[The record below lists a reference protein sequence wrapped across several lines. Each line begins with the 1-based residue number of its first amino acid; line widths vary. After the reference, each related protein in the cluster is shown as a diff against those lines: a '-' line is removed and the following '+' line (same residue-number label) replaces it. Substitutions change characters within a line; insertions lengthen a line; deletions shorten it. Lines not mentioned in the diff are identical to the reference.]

1 MIARIWTGLVRE
13 SDKDTYYD
21 YLKKTGLDEYA
32 SIPGNRGIQV
42 LRRVRDGKCEFTII
56 TLWDSYDAIRAF
68 AGDDFEK
75 AKYYP
80 EDTKFLFDLDPY
92 VKHYEVMEATR

>member
-1 MIARIWTGLVRE
+1 MIARIWKGIVREADKDLYYEYLKRTGLN
-13 SDKDTYYD
+13 D
-21 YLKKTGLDEYA
+21 YA

-42 LRRVRDGKCEFTII
+42 LRRVHDGKCEFTLI

-80 EDTKFLFDLDPY
+80 EDQNFLLALDPY
-92 VKHYEVMEATR
+92 VKHYDVMS

>member
-1 MIARIWTGLVRE
+1 MIARIWTGFVRE

-42 LRRVRDGKCEFTII
+42 LRRLRDGKCEFTII

-68 AGDDFEK
+68 AGTDFEK

-80 EDTKFLFDLDPY
+80 EDTKFLLQLDPN
-92 VKHYEVMEATR
+92 VKHYEVLEAA

>member
-1 MIARIWTGLVRE
+1 MIARIWTGFVRE

-42 LRRVRDGKCEFTII
+42 LRRLRDGKCEFTII

-68 AGDDFEK
+68 AGNDFEK

-80 EDTKFLFDLDPY
+80 EDTKFLLQLDPN
-92 VKHYEVMEATR
+92 VKHYEVLEAA

>member
-1 MIARIWTGLVRE
+1 MIARIWTGFVRE
-13 SDKDTYYD
+13 ADRDVYYD
-21 YLKKTGLDEYA
+21 YLKKTGLEEYG

-42 LRRVRDGKCEFTII
+42 LRRVRDGKCEFTLI

-75 AKYYP
+75 AKYYDQDKNYLL
-80 EDTKFLFDLDPY
+80 ELDPH
-92 VKHYEVMEATR
+92 VKHYEVLNG

>member
-1 MIARIWTGLVRE
+1 MIARIWTGFVRE

-42 LRRVRDGKCEFTII
+42 LRRLRDGKCEFTII
-56 TLWDSYDAIRAF
+56 TLWDSYDAIRTF
-68 AGDDFEK
+68 AGTDFEK

-80 EDTKFLFDLDPY
+80 EDTKFLLQLDPN
-92 VKHYEVMEATR
+92 VKHYEVMEAA

>member
-1 MIARIWTGLVRE
+1 MIARIWTGFVRE

-68 AGDDFEK
+68 AGNDFEK

-80 EDTKFLFDLDPY
+80 EDTKFLLQLDPN
-92 VKHYEVMEATR
+92 VKHYEVLEAA